1 MAESDDLGAPL
12 ESDAPQDTNA
22 ADNEQPKPTRLEVK
36 AARLEAKA
44 AKARAADAARA
55 DRQTAPA
62 ASTHGGTIAVV
73 VALLACALAVG
84 TSVYALHERSAAN
97 RAHELDR
104 VRASAIATAQTYA
117 VDFGSYDYKT
127 LKDDFARV
135 TAHLT
140 PEFAKSYD
148 SVATK
153 LDAVIQQYKGK
164 SVGAVQG
171 VALTSVTKS
180 SAVALVFLDQT
191 VTTSQSSQS
200 RVDRNRLQM
209 TMVRQ
214 KNGSWLISDLQ
225 LK

>member
-12 ESDAPQDTNA
+12 ESGPPQATDAEP
-22 ADNEQPKPTRLEVK
+22 NEHRPTRLEVK
-36 AARLEAKA
+36 AAKLEAKA
-44 AKARAADAARA
+44 AKARAAEAARVE
-55 DRQTAPA
+55 RQTEPVGSTRSRTVA
-62 ASTHGGTIAVV
+62 AI
-73 VALLACALAVG
+73 VALLACALALAAAF
-84 TSVYALHERSAAN
+84 YALHERSAAN

-104 VRASAIATAQTYA
+104 VRASAMATAQKYA

-127 LKDDFARV
+127 LNDDFARV

-140 PEFAKSYD
+140 PEFAKSYS

-164 SVGAVQG
+164 SVGTVQG
-171 VALTSVTKS
+171 VALTSVTTS

-214 KNGSWLISDLQ
+214 KDGSWLISDLQ